1 MEYRVEELAA
11 AGGASVDTVR
21 FYQGQGLLP
30 APQRRGRIAYYGQ
43 AHLAALRRIRQLSRD
58 GFTLAQ
64 VRRLFAREGDGAAS
78 ERRGRPRGR
87 APRAPVEPLL
97 AALVEE
103 GVGARTLSRAELAA
117 ESGLPE
123 ALLAAAQAGG
133 LLEPVRMDG
142 EERFTE
148 ADLEM
153 CRAALAILGAG
164 FPLHELLPLAVDHAR
179 GVQGVADRAIDLF
192 DDHVRKRRAA
202 AGAGEGDATSE
213 AFQRLLPQVARLVA
227 LHFQRTLTNRAME
240 RLRASG
246 DREAL
251 EAALAATRSARLE
264 VVWR

>member
-1 MEYRVEELAA
+1 MEKTSFRVEELAA
-11 AGGASVDTVR
+11 QARIGVDTIR
-21 FYQGQGLLP
+21 FYQGRGLLP
-30 APQRRGRIAYYGQ
+30 APERRGRVALYGE
-43 AHLAALRRIRQLSRD
+43 AHLAALRRIRELSRA

-64 VRRLFAREGDGAAS
+64 IRRLFAREDGPRPGRRARRAS
-78 ERRGRPRGR
+78 RP
-87 APRAPVEPLL
+87 PVEPLL
-97 AALVEE
+97 TALVEE
-103 GVGARTLSRAELAA
+103 GVGARTLTRAELAA

-133 LLEPVRMDG
+133 LLEPVLVDG

-153 CRAALAILGAG
+153 CRAGLAILGTG
-164 FPLHELLPLAVDHAR
+164 FPLQELLPLAVDHAR
-179 GVQGVADRAIDLF
+179 GVQAVADRAIDLF
-192 DDHVRKRRAA
+192 DDHVRKRR
-202 AGAGEGDATSE
+202 EGDGEATST

-246 DREAL
+246 DRDAL
-251 EAALAATRSARLE
+251 EAALAATRSGRLE

>member
-1 MEYRVEELAA
+1 MLMQYRVEELAVA
-11 AGGASVDTVR
+11 ARASVDTIR
-21 FYQGQGLLP
+21 FYQGRGLLP
-30 APQRRGRIAYYGQ
+30 APERRGRIAFYGD
-43 AHLAALRRIRQLSRD
+43 AHLKGLRRIRELSRA

-64 VRRLFAREGDGAAS
+64 IRRLFAREGGP
-78 ERRGRPRGR
+78 RPGRRPRS

-103 GVGARTLSRAELAA
+103 GVGARTLTRAELAA

-133 LLEPVRMDG
+133 LLEPVRVDG

-179 GVQGVADRAIDLF
+179 GVQAVADRAIDLF
-192 DDHVRKRRAA
+192 DDHVRKRRA
-202 AGAGEGDATSE
+202 GEADGDAISE
-213 AFQRLLPQVARLVA
+213 IFQRLLPQAARLVA
-227 LHFQRTLTNRAME
+227 LHFQRTLVNRAME

-246 DREAL
+246 DRDTL

>member
-1 MEYRVEELAA
+1 MANLRVEALAA
-11 AGGASVDTVR
+11 AAGLGVDTIR
-21 FYQGQGLLP
+21 FYQGRGLLP
-30 APQRRGRIAYYGQ
+30 PPERRGRVAFYGE
-43 AHLAALRRIRQLSRD
+43 AHLRALRRVRELSRS

-64 VRRLFAREGDGAAS
+64 IRRLCAREGAPRPGRRARGAAK
-78 ERRGRPRGR
+78 P
-87 APRAPVEPLL
+87 AVEPLL

-103 GVGARTLSRAELAA
+103 GVGGRTLSRAELAA

-123 ALLAAAQAGG
+123 PLLAAAQAGG
-133 LLEPVRMDG
+133 LLEPVRVDG
-142 EERFTE
+142 EDRFTE

-164 FPLHELLPLAVDHAR
+164 FPLHELLPLAVEHAR

-192 DDHVRKRRAA
+192 DDHVRKRR
-202 AGAGEGDATSE
+202 GGEGDASSE

-227 LHFQRTLTNRAME
+227 LHFQRTLVNRAIE

-251 EAALAATRSARLE
+251 EAALVATRSARLE

>member
-1 MEYRVEELAA
+1 VANLRVEELAA
-11 AGGASVDTVR
+11 TARVPVDTIR
-21 FYQGQGLLP
+21 FYQGRGLLP
-30 APQRRGRIAYYGQ
+30 PPERRGRVAFYGEG
-43 AHLAALRRIRQLSRD
+43 HLRALRRIRELSRA

-64 VRRLFAREGDGAAS
+64 IRRLFAREFGPGPGRRARGAAPA
-78 ERRGRPRGR
+78 R
-87 APRAPVEPLL
+87 VEPLL
-97 AALVEE
+97 AALAEE
-103 GVGARTLSRAELAA
+103 GVGARALTRAELAA

-133 LLEPVRMDG
+133 LLEPVRVDG

-179 GVQGVADRAIDLF
+179 GVQAVADRAIDLF
-192 DDHVRKRRAA
+192 DDHVRKR
-202 AGAGEGDATSE
+202 GTGDATSE
-213 AFQRLLPQVARLVA
+213 AFQSLLPQVARLVA
-227 LHFQRTLTNRAME
+227 LHFERTLVSRAME

-246 DREAL
+246 DRDAL

>member
-1 MEYRVEELAA
+1 MLVAKYRVEELATLA
-11 AGGASVDTVR
+11 RLGVDTIR
-21 FYQGQGLLP
+21 FYQGRGLLP
-30 APQRRGRIAYYGQ
+30 PPERRGRVALYGD
-43 AHLAALRRIRQLSRD
+43 AHLAALRRIRELSRA

-64 VRRLFAREGDGAAS
+64 VRRLFAREDGP
-78 ERRGRPRGR
+78 RRGRHARR
-87 APRAPVEPLL
+87 AAKAPVEPLL

-103 GVGARTLSRAELAA
+103 GVGARTLTRAELAA

-133 LLEPVRMDG
+133 LLEPVRVDG

-153 CRAALAILGAG
+153 CRAGLAILGAG

-179 GVQGVADRAIDLF
+179 GVQAIADRAIDLF
-192 DDHVRKRRAA
+192 DDHVRKRR
-202 AGAGEGDATSE
+202 ESDGDATSQ

-227 LHFQRTLTNRAME
+227 LHFQHTLTNRAME

-246 DREAL
+246 DRDAL

>member
-1 MEYRVEELAA
+1 MGNYRVEELAA
-11 AGGASVDTVR
+11 AGLTPVDTIR
-21 FYQGQGLLP
+21 FYQGRGLLP
-30 APQRRGRIAYYGQ
+30 PPERRGRVAFYGEG
-43 AHLAALRRIRQLSRD
+43 HLRALRRIRELSRA

-64 VRRLFAREGDGAAS
+64 IRRLFAREGG
-78 ERRGRPRGR
+78 PRGR
-87 APRAPVEPLL
+87 RARGAAPAHVKPLL

-103 GVGARTLSRAELAA
+103 GVGARTLTRAELAA
-117 ESGLPE
+117 ESGLPD

-133 LLEPVRMDG
+133 LLEPVRVDG

-179 GVQGVADRAIDLF
+179 GVQAVADRAIDLF
-192 DDHVRKRRAA
+192 DDHVRKR
-202 AGAGEGDATSE
+202 GAGDATSE

-227 LHFQRTLTNRAME
+227 LHFQRTLVNRAME

-251 EAALAATRSARLE
+251 EAALGATRSARLE